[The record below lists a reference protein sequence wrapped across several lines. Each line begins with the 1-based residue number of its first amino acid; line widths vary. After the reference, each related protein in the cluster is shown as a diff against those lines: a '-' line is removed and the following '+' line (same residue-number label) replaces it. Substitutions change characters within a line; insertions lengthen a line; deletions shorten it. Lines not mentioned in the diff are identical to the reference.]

1 VIGVE
6 ALTRRTVTRSPAP
19 LAAVPATGAPTVS
32 FITVAYGTGPL
43 LVESIASLVASL
55 DDTSV
60 EYEYLVVDNAHPTAG
75 HRVRHELLLSTA
87 GVTIVSPGTNLG
99 FGGGCELGALHA
111 RGDVLAFVNPD
122 LIFVRGW
129 LEPLLAALADHP
141 IVVPV
146 LLDPD
151 GTVQEAGQV
160 LRSDGST
167 RALTEPPDV
176 PGRGQAHYASA
187 ACWLMRRDAHERCGG
202 FDPAFHPAYYEDVDL
217 MLRASRLGLHWA
229 LVPASRIVHH
239 RGAGTADRGVPDT
252 RRQRATL
259 LAHHPEIA
267 WSHPSA

>member
-1 VIGVE
+1 VIGVGTL
-6 ALTRRTVTRSPAP
+6 AGRTVTRSPA
-19 LAAVPATGAPTVS
+19 AIATVPRADAPTVS
-32 FITVAYGTGPL
+32 FVTVAYGTGPL

-55 DDTSV
+55 DGTSIP
-60 EYEYLVVDNAHPTAG
+60 YEYVVVDNAHPTAG
-75 HRVRHELLLSTA
+75 DRARHELLLSTA
-87 GVTIVSPGTNLG
+87 GVTIVSPGANLG

-122 LIFVRGW
+122 LVFTPGW
-129 LEPLLAALADHP
+129 VEPLLAALADHA
-141 IVVPV
+141 IVAPV

-167 RALTEPPDV
+167 RAITQPPDA
-176 PGRGQAHYASA
+176 PGRGEAHYASA
-187 ACWLMRRDAHERCGG
+187 ACWLMNRDTHERCGG

-217 MLRASRLGLHWA
+217 MLRATRLGLHWV

-239 RGAGTADRGVPDT
+239 RGAGTADRGLPDT

-259 LAHHPEIA
+259 LAHHPEIS
-267 WSHPSA
+267 WSHPPQ